1 MRKLKEIN
9 KAMTSH
15 FLREHDILKC
25 WTGDRLTKNDN
36 NDLIKE
42 MDSIRKRGNGVA
54 LLLIETK

>member
-9 KAMTSH
+9 KAMTTH

-25 WTGDRLTKNDN
+25 WTGSNLSQKDDAEVKAE
-36 NDLIKE
+36 I
-42 MDSIRKRGNGVA
+42 DSIRERGNGVS

>member
-1 MRKLKEIN
+1 MRKLKVIN
-9 KAMTSH
+9 KAMTTH

-25 WTGDRLTKNDN
+25 WTGDHLTKNDN
-36 NDLIKE
+36 DDLIKQ